1 MIGDWHPNVLEW
13 DVKHDRHP
21 IDFELM
27 LWEAPFWW
35 CLQWWCFTRLATC
48 SFGTRNEHGEEFG
61 MTIAQCCSLWN
72 MVKLYLVL
80 TATSVF
86 SRTRSFYSFLIIAS
100 HLTDR
105 IWTWRLTSPPPSMLD
120 ISAQTCLTHL
130 VSKCFKHGLHL
141 GTVAGW
147 VVRGLGSC

>member
-13 DVKHDRHP
+13 DTKHDRHS
-21 IDFELM
+21 IDFKLM

-48 SFGTRNEHGEEFG
+48 SFGNRNEHGEEFG

-86 SRTRSFYSFLIIAS
+86 SRTRSFLMQALSHLIWPTGFGHDAWLPHPRLCWISVRKPVLLVSFLNV
-100 HLTDR
+100 L
-105 IWTWRLTSPPPSMLD
+105 SMGCILAL
-120 ISAQTCLTHL
+120 SLAELC
-130 VSKCFKHGLHL
+130 G
-141 GTVAGW
+141 GW
-147 VVRGLGSC
+147 GSY